1 VRGQRETEMRERV
14 TIGLLLTGAFVLFAF
29 GLGDSTLWDQDEARY
44 TQIARE
50 ILQTG
55 DFITMHHNGTEW
67 FVHPP
72 LWMWLVALTGWLFGF
87 SEFTARIWSAVFG
100 VVGVYATYLLGRMLF
115 SARAALLGSIV
126 LITTLQYFVQSRLAV
141 FDTPLIAFMLLAT
154 YAFLRGVRERRRDLI
169 LWAAAWA
176 GLGTLTKGPIALI
189 LPSLALL
196 TFFALRR
203 APVPWRWIPW
213 RWAILIYSGIGL
225 TWYVLEWWR
234 HGFGFIYTVVG
245 YYLFNRFFGVVEAQ
259 SGPWWYY
266 LPVFGIGAFPWT
278 AFLVVIIP
286 YLAAYRRKHEGSL
299 FVLVWC
305 GVTVGFYTV
314 AGTKL
319 PNYVLPVYPIAAL
332 GIGWLWEHALAGA
345 PRARAYVRV
354 AFLATALA
362 LAVGVWEVVTFA
374 RMQYAEQF
382 ASLQRHL
389 VTLGVALIILFAV
402 AVIFYVLRQPAAA
415 FAGIAAVTVGMAA
428 VLIGQTL
435 PLVEAHR
442 PIKQVSSIVLSELRP
457 GEPLVAMGIS
467 SQQTLLYYTNHRLM
481 WVDSP
486 FELLTV
492 TCYQRLALIVTRPGM
507 VEQWDEHLRL
517 YGAVLKVEKIAE
529 VGDLLVVRKDS
540 DTPCRQPLIGR

>member
-1 VRGQRETEMRERV
+1 MASMRESV
-14 TIGLLLTGAFVLFAF
+14 VVALLLTGAFILFAL

-50 ILQTG
+50 ILESG
-55 DFITMHHNGTEW
+55 DFITMHHNSAAW

-100 VVGVYATYLLGRMLF
+100 VLGVYATYLLGRLLF
-115 SARAALLGSIV
+115 TARAALLGSIV
-126 LITTLQYFVQSRLAV
+126 LMTTLQYFVQSRLAV

-169 LWAAAWA
+169 LWAAVWT
-176 GLGTLTKGPIALI
+176 GFGTLTKGPIALI

-196 TFFALRR
+196 AFFALRR
-203 APVPWRWIPW
+203 EPIPWRWIPW
-213 RWAILIYSGIGL
+213 RWSILLYSMIGL
-225 TWYVLEWWR
+225 TWYALEWWR
-234 HGFGFIYTVVG
+234 HGFVFISTVVG

-266 LPVFGIGAFPWT
+266 VPVFGIGAFPWT

-286 YLAAYRRKHEGSL
+286 YLARRRRDHEGSL

-305 GVTVGFYTV
+305 AVTVGFYTI

-319 PNYVLPVYPIAAL
+319 PNYVLPVYPLAAL
-332 GIGWLWEHALAGA
+332 GIGSLWEDALAGE
-345 PRARAYVRV
+345 PRAKTYVRAAFV
-354 AFLATALA
+354 ATGLA

-389 VTLGVALIILFAV
+389 VTLGVALILLFAV
-402 AVIFYVLRQPAAA
+402 AVAFYLLRRPAAA
-415 FAGIAAVTVGMAA
+415 FVGIAAVTVGMAA
-428 VLIGQTL
+428 VMIGQTL

-442 PIKQVSSIVLSELRP
+442 PIKQVASIVVSTLRP
-457 GEPLVAMGIS
+457 GEPLIAMGIS
-467 SQQTLLYYTNHRLM
+467 DQQTLLYYTGRRLM

-486 FELLTV
+486 FELLTAI
-492 TCYQRLALIVTRPGM
+492 CYQPRALIVTRPGM
-507 VEQWDEHLRL
+507 VEKWNAHLRL
-517 YGAVLKVEKIAE
+517 YGAVLKVETIAE
-529 VGDLLVVRKDS
+529 IGDLLVARKDTVTS
-540 DTPCRQPLIGR
+540 CRQPLIGR